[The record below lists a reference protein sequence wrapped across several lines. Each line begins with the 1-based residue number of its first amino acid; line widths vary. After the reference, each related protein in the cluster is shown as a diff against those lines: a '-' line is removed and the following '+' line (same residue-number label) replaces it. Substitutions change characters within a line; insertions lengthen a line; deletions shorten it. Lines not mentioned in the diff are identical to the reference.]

1 MEDQLTIHST
11 NVYLIYTMCQ
21 ALLGAESHKIEEDM
35 VSAVVKLTAI
45 ELGRYIH

>member
-21 ALLGAESHKIEEDM
+21 ALLSAESHKIEEDM